1 MAVDLVGE
9 DAGIAS
15 LMTTDVFSISR
26 LVADSTAFAR
36 VVRKTNPSGFP
47 SSQRPCGYAEDPEDL
62 SLARCEG
69 GKL

>member
-9 DAGIAS
+9 DAGIVS

-36 VVRKTNPSGFP
+36 VVRKTKPIGFSVEP
-47 SSQRPCGYAEDPEDL
+47 M
-62 SLARCEG
+62 SLRFP
-69 GKL
+69 